1 MHLWANIGGNSSI
14 GRKQNFQK
22 LGHTPSILSRTREE
36 NFAETRI
43 R

>member
-22 LGHTPSILSRTREE
+22 LGHTPILSRTREE